1 MCMKVMTQTLAPA
14 VLVAALLAAVP
25 VQAQTTGGYSDLPE
39 AFRIDAG
46 GFRIA
51 ADTKLKYSLGGQP
64 ADAIDFENETGLP
77 GNATTFWLDGT
88 WRVGRRHQLSLNFT
102 RSNRKSE
109 GTTLTRDITWGD
121 QVFTAGL
128 TVQSE
133 GSADILTG
141 YYRFAVLRNDRFEI
155 GPALGFGYLWLD
167 ATIRATG
174 SVSGGG
180 GGTSGTISQ
189 TGQTGSVTGDVGGY
203 FAAWLGPRVV
213 MRGDL
218 LYIIVKPENSE
229 ASVTDGRLGLYW
241 YPWRKVGV
249 GAQYKY
255 YKYRYARSLLSTELG
270 GSITFQGAQAYVSF
284 LF

>member
-1 MCMKVMTQTLAPA
+1 MEPKGRNA
-14 VLVAALLAAVP
+14 VLMSLLAVALAAVP
-25 VQAQTTGGYSDLPE
+25 ARAQTASGYSDLPE
-39 AFRIDAG
+39 RFRIDAG

-51 ADTKLKYSLGGQP
+51 ADTKLKYRLGGQP
-64 ADAIDFENETGLP
+64 GDVIDFESETGLP
-77 GNATTFWLDGT
+77 NNATTLWLDGT
-88 WRVGRRHQLSLNFT
+88 WRVGRRHQLSLNYT
-102 RSNRKSE
+102 RSNRKGESR
-109 GTTLTRDITWGD
+109 TLTRDITWGD
-121 QVFTAGL
+121 QVLSAGL

-133 GSADILTG
+133 NSADIFTG
-141 YYRFAVLRNDRFEI
+141 YYRFAIVRKDRFEI
-155 GPALGFGYLWLD
+155 GPTLGIGHLSLN

-174 SVSGGG
+174 SVG

-189 TGQTGSVTGDVGGY
+189 TGHTGSVTGDVGGY
-203 FAAWLGPRVV
+203 FAGWLGRRVV

-241 YPWRKVGV
+241 YPWRRVGL

-255 YKYRYARSLLSTELG
+255 YKFRYERSALSTTLG
-270 GSITFQGAQAYVSF
+270 GSVTFQGAQGYVSF